1 MLKEINVKSTYSSE
15 DDDLLQDFYIPALSQ
30 SILYSRAVG
39 YFSSQILVISAQGL
53 GRFIKNDGKMRLIIG
68 DPLEE
73 DEYLAVKKGQGIK
86 KYLDKL
92 ELKIK
97 GVLDSQLSELS
108 KHRMSLL
115 SWMVGT
121 GRLEIKIALCP
132 KGLYHEKIGIMED
145 ENGDRLVFHGSA
157 NETAAA
163 MLPDFN
169 FESMAVYPTWKKEV
183 YRDYGKPFE
192 ERFNRLREG
201 VAKNA
206 VTAELPSKTYE
217 MIASY
222 YKEDSP
228 PSFDKESSSSG
239 AYAPIDYDSVPCIPE
254 SLGGRSYELMAHQVT
269 AIKSWQAHGFV
280 GLMALATG
288 AGKTITAI
296 HASVRLAESHLIT
309 HKRNFIL
316 VISVPYQVL
325 ADQWCETLRV
335 YGIQAIKCYRSKSQ
349 WYDPLV
355 DGLAKVNIYEEPAF
369 LCLVVVN
376 STLRSEAFQNQL
388 SNIPRNDLMFIGDE
402 CHHHGSSNILKDLP
416 DARYKLGLSATPWS
430 YLEKDK
436 EKNLR
441 EYYGAVVATYSIGRA
456 LKEDIL
462 CPYVYHGHIVNLDSN
477 EYDEYSE
484 LTTGINTLLSIKE
497 SGGSF
502 NEDDLKFMLLKRGRL
517 LGSCANKF
525 EKLSEILSASQPKP
539 FTLFYCGDGS
549 TGEEG
554 SASYRDIER
563 VSEILYKNKWR
574 CSRFTAKESH
584 GERIKIL
591 DAFQT
596 QMIDAIAAI
605 RVLDEGFD
613 IPACREAFL
622 LASSRNERQ
631 FIQRRGRILR
641 KYGKKDVAIIHD
653 FIVLPPFGVRGNIA
667 GSLVSKELERC
678 VEFSSYCTNHSAAN
692 SAIEEI
698 AQQYDLDIVSIREL
712 VSLKEVEPE

>member
-1 MLKEINVKSTYSSE
+1 MLKDINVKSTYSSE
-15 DDDLLQDFYIPALSQ
+15 EDDLLQDFYIPALSQ

-53 GRFIKNDGKMRLIIG
+53 GKFIKNDGRMRLIIG

-73 DEYLAVKKGQGIK
+73 SEYLAVKKGQEIK
-86 KYLDKL
+86 KHLDKL

-108 KHRMSLL
+108 QHRMSLL

-145 ENGDRLVFHGSA
+145 ENGDKVVFHGSA

-169 FESMAVYPTWKKEV
+169 FESMAVYPTWKEGV
-183 YRDYGKPFE
+183 YQDYGKAFE
-192 ERFNRLREG
+192 ERFNRLWMG

-206 VTAELPSKTYE
+206 VTVELPSKAYE
-217 MIASY
+217 IIASY
-222 YKEDSP
+222 HKADSP
-228 PSFDKESSSSG
+228 PSFDQESGSNGS
-239 AYAPIDYDSVPCIPE
+239 YVLLDYDNIPCIPE
-254 SLGGRSYELMAHQVT
+254 SLGGKLYELMSHQIT
-269 AIKSWQAHGFV
+269 AIKAWQAHSFMGI
-280 GLMALATG
+280 MALATG
-288 AGKTITAI
+288 SGKTITAI
-296 HASVRLAESHLIT
+296 HASVRLAESHILT
-309 HKRNFIL
+309 HKRNFVLI
-316 VISVPYQVL
+316 VSVPYQVL
-325 ADQWCETLRV
+325 ADQWCEILRV

-355 DGLAKVNIYEEPAF
+355 DGLAKINIYEEPAF

-376 STLRSEAFQNQL
+376 STLRSGPFQKQL
-388 SNIPRNDLMFIGDE
+388 SNISRNDLMFIGDE
-402 CHHHGSSNILKDLP
+402 CHHHGSSNMVKFLP

-430 YLEKDK
+430 YLEKGK

-441 EYYGAVVATYSIGRA
+441 GYYGSVVSTYTIGRA
-456 LKEDIL
+456 LKEKIL
-462 CPYVYHGHIVNLDSN
+462 CPYIYHGHIVNLDSD

-484 LTTGINTLLSIKE
+484 LTVNINKLVKIKE
-497 SGGSF
+497 SGGEI

-517 LGSCANKF
+517 LGSCSNKF
-525 EKLSEILSASQPKP
+525 EKLSEILSGSKPRP

-584 GERIKIL
+584 GERVTIL

-613 IPACREAFL
+613 IPSCREAFL

-641 KYGKKDVAIIHD
+641 RYGNKDVAIIHD
-653 FIVLPPFGVRGNIA
+653 FIVLPPFGGRGDIA
-667 GSLVSKELERC
+667 DSLVSKELERC
-678 VEFSSYCTNHSAAN
+678 VEFASYCTNHSAAN
-692 SAIEEI
+692 SAIEDI
-698 AQQYDLDIVSIREL
+698 AGKYNLDINSIREM
-712 VSLKEVEPE
+712 VSIKEVVPE